1 MEHMGLGF
9 SEFLTGVLSVA
20 FGAWSFALN
29 GARKDLKEIR
39 VEFSDG
45 MGKLTTE
52 ISRLRE
58 ELNALGT
65 RVTKVEVQQQHYHPE
80 R

>member
-1 MEHMGLGF
+1 METAGLGF

-29 GARKDLKEIR
+29 GARKDLKEMRI
-39 VEFSDG
+39 EFADSMTG
-45 MGKLTTE
+45 LTRE

-58 ELNALGT
+58 DLNALGT
-65 RVTKVEVQQQHYHPE
+65 RVTRVEVEQAHL
-80 R
+80 RKD